1 MCEDRKNKPKF
12 TKKTLMIKSLSIV
25 FPLFNEEKRLLKLL
39 REIKKF
45 SFKNKLNLEFIF
57 VDDGSTDSSLKLLQ
71 NFKKT
76 NQRKVKFNIISYKRN
91 KGKGY
96 ALKKGVLK
104 ARNKWILTIDV
115 DLSVKLSQINQWIKK
130 KYIKQKIDIYFG
142 SRLLK
147 NSKLDARK
155 HRIFMGKIFNFV
167 LNLLI
172 NKKFIKINDTQCG
185 FKLYK
190 SRLAKNIFINMK
202 ENGYIH
208 DVEVLIISNKKK
220 YTIKELPVN
229 WVHVD
234 GSKINIFRDSFKM
247 FIDIFK
253 LKLRYNL

>member
-1 MCEDRKNKPKF
+1 
-12 TKKTLMIKSLSIV
+12 MIKSLSIV

-147 NSKLDARK
+147 DSKKDAK
-155 HRIFMGKIFNFV
+155 NHRVFMGKTFNFI
-167 LNLLI
+167 LNILI
-172 NKKFIKINDTQCG
+172 NKKLITINDTQCG

-190 SRLAKNIFINMK
+190 SSLAKKIFRNIK